1 MKPLVSILIPT
12 RNRPEFFEKALQ
24 SALNQTYQ
32 NTEIIICDNSDNN
45 KTGNIVKKYR
55 ARLGGSKI
63 RYERNKQNIGPI
75 ANQHKC
81 FDLSKGE
88 YINYLM
94 DDDVFH
100 PVKIERMMHYFL
112 NYRGITLV
120 TSRRRVID
128 VHGKLLNVP
137 KKYKTFKLLYSKDTI
152 VDGFELGNR
161 LLRDNTNYI
170 GEPTT
175 VLFRKKDLDEPL
187 GMMNGRQALFA
198 VDFVSW
204 LNLLSKGKAVYIT
217 KTLSYLRYHPDQLSQ
232 NAGARF
238 LSILDAPA
246 ILNYAKSK
254 GFLKDQKKK
263 KIRKKGKS
271 S

>member
-12 RNRPEFFEKALQ
+12 RNRPVFFEKALQ
-24 SALNQTYQ
+24 SALNQTYK
-32 NTEIIICDNSDNN
+32 NVEIVICDNSDN
-45 KTGNIVKKYR
+45 TETENIVKKYQ
-55 ARLGGSKI
+55 ARPGGSKI
-63 RYERNKQNIGPI
+63 RYVRNKENIGPI

-81 FDLSKGE
+81 FDLSRGE

-94 DDDVFH
+94 DDDLFH
-100 PVKIERMMHYFL
+100 PKKIERMMHYYL
-112 NYRGITLV
+112 KYKGITLV
-120 TSRRRVID
+120 TSRRRVVD
-128 VHGKLLNVP
+128 VNGKLLNVP
-137 KKYKTFKLLYSKDTI
+137 KKYKTFKILYPRDTI
-152 VDGFELGNR
+152 VDGRELGNR
-161 LLRDNTNYI
+161 MLRDNTNYI

-187 GMMNGRQALFA
+187 GMMNGRQAMFA

-217 KTLSYLRYHPDQLSQ
+217 QTLSYLRYHPDQLSQ
-232 NAGARF
+232 NAGARI
-238 LSILDAPA
+238 LSILDAPY

-254 GFLKDQKKK
+254 GFHKDQKKMK
-263 KIRKKGKS
+263 RKKGKS

>member
-12 RNRPEFFEKALQ
+12 CNRPVFFEKALK

-32 NTEIIICDNSDNN
+32 NTEIIICDNSDND
-45 KTGNIVKKYR
+45 KTENIVKKYQAGR
-55 ARLGGSKI
+55 GGSKI
-63 RYERNKQNIGPI
+63 RYVRNKENIGPI

-81 FDLSKGE
+81 FRLAKGQ

-100 PVKIERMMHYFL
+100 PEKIARMM
-112 NYRGITLV
+112 NYYLKYKGITLV

-128 VHGKLLNVP
+128 VNGKLLNVP
-137 KKYKTFKLLYSKDTI
+137 KKYKTFKILYPRDTI
-152 VDGFELGNR
+152 VEGKELGNR
-161 LLRDNTNYI
+161 MLRDNTNYI

-204 LNLLSKGKAVYIT
+204 LNLLSKGNAVYVT

-232 NAGARF
+232 SAGAKI
-238 LSILDAPA
+238 LSILDAPN
-246 ILNYAKSK
+246 ILDYAKAK
-254 GFLKDQKKK
+254 GFLKEKSKKK
-263 KIRKKGKS
+263 RKKGKS